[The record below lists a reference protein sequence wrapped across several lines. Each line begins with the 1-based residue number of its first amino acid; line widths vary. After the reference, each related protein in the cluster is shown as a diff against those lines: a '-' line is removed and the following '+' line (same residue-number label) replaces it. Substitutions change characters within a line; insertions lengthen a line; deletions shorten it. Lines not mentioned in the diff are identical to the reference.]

1 MKRKLTTT
9 FALAVLAIG
18 VQSLIAQNTPEPPPG
33 PPDPATMAQHRVHF
47 LTSQLS
53 LTAQQQQQA
62 LTIFTNA
69 ATSQSS
75 MHENMK
81 AAHDSLNTAVKNND
95 ANGITQAANTIGSL
109 TAQATVAEAKAD
121 AALYAILTP
130 DQQTKMSQ
138 MEAHGPGMH
147 MRGPGPGPMPPDHP

>member
-18 VQSLIAQNTPEPPPG
+18 VQSLIAQNPPE

-62 LTIFTNA
+62 LAIFTNA

-75 MHENMK
+75 L
-81 AAHDSLNTAVKNND
+81 HDSMKTAHEGLNTAVKNND
-95 ANGITQAANTIGSL
+95 ANGITQAANTIGNL

-121 AALYAILTP
+121 AALYAILTA
-130 DQQTKMSQ
+130 DQQSKMSQ
-138 MEAHGPGMH
+138 MEEHRPGMH
-147 MRGPGPGPMPPDHP
+147 MHGPGPGPMPPDHP